1 MESLDI
7 RQGASVAQGQT
18 LARLNA
24 REAQQR
30 VNERQTAATLA
41 QRQFDRFQTLAGRQ
55 AISQAE
61 MDVQRANRDA
71 ANAALKIAREELAQM
86 SLIAPFSGI
95 AAGVHIRNHQ
105 VVAAGQP
112 VITLTRTD
120 LLDVVFSIPENLFT
134 GYPQYRLPSRR
145 QDQYPA
151 GPRVYRGIQRAYR
164 QQRQ

>member
-7 RQGASVAQGQT
+7 RQGQASPGQT

-71 ANAALKIAREELAQM
+71 ANAALKSLAK
-86 SLIAPFSGI
+86 SW
-95 AAGVHIRNHQ
+95 RK
-105 VVAAGQP
+105 
-112 VITLTRTD
+112 
-120 LLDVVFSIPENLFT
+120 
-134 GYPQYRLPSRR
+134 
-145 QDQYPA
+145 
-151 GPRVYRGIQRAYR
+151 
-164 QQRQ
+164 

>member
-1 MESLDI
+1 MSGK
-7 RQGASVAQGQT
+7 R
-18 LARLNA
+18 R
-24 REAQQR
+24 
-30 VNERQTAATLA
+30 ATLA

-134 GYPQYRLPSRR
+134 SLDIRNTAYRPSSGSIPCR
-145 QDQYPA
+145 
-151 GPRVYRGIQRAYR
+151 PRVYRGIQRAYR